1 MTAPGPAAEPPVQRT
16 PVLLNG
22 KWLAQARTGTQRFA
36 DEISRR
42 LLVDPRL
49 DVMVGLPSDA
59 TMPTWLPTER
69 VRRSRL
75 RGVAFEQLALPALA
89 RGRVLVSLAGPAPLV
104 VRRQVATF
112 HDATPFRYPAT
123 YTRAFRAWHQ
133 LIYRVVS
140 RRALAILTVSDF
152 SARELAEVLDRPLG
166 RFHMVSNGADHLDA
180 IPPTPPD
187 LGPGGVPNWFV
198 LCVGTLAVHKNLAGV
213 LDSLEKAA
221 LPTVV
226 VGARGS
232 ARIFAGTA
240 DVGGDTSV
248 IRYAA
253 HLTDAQLVWL
263 YQRAGVLVF
272 PSRYEGFGL
281 PIVEAQSLGCPVIVS
296 QAAGLP
302 DVAGPGAILIDPD
315 RPDDVPAVVRRV
327 LADPVWRAQVVA
339 AGRRNA
345 DRFRWADSARL
356 VGDVILATGGG
367 SVR

>member
-1 MTAPGPAAEPPVQRT
+1 MTARDPTAEPTR
-16 PVLLNG
+16 VLLNG
-22 KWLAQARTGTQRFA
+22 KWLAQGRTGTQRFA
-36 DEISRR
+36 DEIGRR

-49 DVMVGLPSDA
+49 DVLVGLPSDA
-59 TMPTWLPTER
+59 ATPTWLPPDR

-75 RGVAFEQLALPALA
+75 RGVAFEQIALPALA
-89 RGRVLVSLAGPAPLV
+89 RRRVLVSLAGPAPLI

-123 YTRAFRAWHQ
+123 YTRAFRAWHR

-140 RRALAILTVSDF
+140 GRASAILTVSDF

-166 RFHMVSNGADHLDA
+166 RFQVVSNGADHLGA

-187 LGPGGVPNWFV
+187 LGPGGLPTGFV

-213 LDSLEKAA
+213 LHCLERAA

-232 ARIFAGTA
+232 ARVFAGTA
-240 DVGGDTSV
+240 DARGHSSV

-253 HLTDAQLVWL
+253 QLTDAQLVWL

-281 PIVEAQSLGCPVIVS
+281 PIVEAQSLGCPVVVS

-302 DVAGPGAILIDPD
+302 DVAGRGAILIDPD

-327 LADPVWRAQVVA
+327 LADPAWRAEVVA

-345 DRFRWADSARL
+345 DRFRWADSAQL
-356 VGDVILATGGG
+356 VGDVILATRGG
-367 SVR
+367 SQR